1 MPPDAARRAT
11 ANEADPDE
19 IHSALS
25 KGDNTKLFASPWDD
39 QNGGWPY
46 GYPMVVE
53 DIGPYAS
60 LEQVMTA
67 LALVVDERGVRPEM
81 AATMTLGQ
89 ALTATGLETT
99 EFEQKVLID

>member
-1 MPPDAARRAT
+1 
-11 ANEADPDE
+11 
-19 IHSALS
+19 
-25 KGDNTKLFASPWDD
+25 
-39 QNGGWPY
+39 
-46 GYPMVVE
+46 MVVE

-99 EFEQKVLID
+99 EFEQKVLLDLAQKLPPTTAQVVAGLILRAARR